1 MKVDLRIGG
10 CVLWAIVA
18 GFIVLIGLS
27 PSHGAQGDQVLARVG
42 NQTITEADFNDFAA
56 AVPERLR
63 SMYLTPE
70 GKKQTLEYIVN
81 VYLMSAE
88 AQKEGLDKA
97 PAFQKLADFSRKE
110 LLARMY
116 MEKASR
122 NMPNPTDQEVKT
134 FYDQNAPMFET
145 SESVHVRHILVK
157 TEDQAKD
164 VLKRLKKGEKF
175 GDIAAAVSICPS
187 KERGG
192 DLGWQAKGM
201 LSKEVEDAAFSVQK
215 GQVTGP
221 VKTKWGYHV
230 ILIEDQKPA
239 SKMPFDEAKEYI
251 VEQLAMQKQQE
262 FFEKLA
268 ENLRQKTQVQIT
280 QPQSAPVPVPTVPT
294 GPAAAPKK

>member
-1 MKVDLRIGG
+1 
-10 CVLWAIVA
+10 
-18 GFIVLIGLS
+18 
-27 PSHGAQGDQVLARVG
+27 
-42 NQTITEADFNDFAA
+42 
-56 AVPERLR
+56 
-63 SMYLTPE
+63 
-70 GKKQTLEYIVN
+70 
-81 VYLMSAE
+81 
-88 AQKEGLDKA
+88 
-97 PAFQKLADFSRKE
+97 
-110 LLARMY
+110 
-116 MEKASR
+116 
-122 NMPNPTDQEVKT
+122 
-134 FYDQNAPMFET
+134 
-145 SESVHVRHILVK
+145 VRHILVK

-192 DLGWQAKGM
+192 DLGWQTKGM